1 MGLGPPGVGGI
12 RFGKILRALGGI
24 RLQKMGIR
32 LGVGGI
38 RLGVGGIRLVAW
50 GYTLERWGYTLG
62 RLDLGL
68 TRHCYRGRLRP
79 WAPRGNQIWAIFDKI

>member
-1 MGLGPPGVGGI
+1 MVFRMGLGPPGVGGI

-50 GYTLERWGYTLG
+50 GYTLERWRVYAWALG
-62 RLDLGL
+62 P
-68 TRHCYRGRLRP
+68 RP
-79 WAPRGNQIWAIFDKI
+79 YAPLLSRPP